1 LEKTLVFRRND
12 PFFPPQG
19 NTAAVQLQVC
29 IAPGDATLLAR
40 LMGKARF
47 ERGKPI

>member
-1 LEKTLVFRRND
+1 MDFDAEMI
-12 PFFPPQG
+12 FFSPPVQG

-29 IAPGDATLLAR
+29 VAPGDATLLAR